1 VVADVEVE
9 QGVVARRVQPKRVLL
24 RPRRFHLLAV
34 LRVHQLQR
42 VNAAA
47 ELEVEALQL
56 RHSRRR
62 IYRNTAAW

>member
-24 RPRRFHLLAV
+24 RPRRFRRQQAR
-34 LRVHQLQR
+34 RVHQRQQ
-42 VNAAA
+42 VNAEA